1 MPGGCCEHS
10 APVRGRCGA
19 GAGARSGA
27 AGSSACRRPVRRRS
41 RRGGGGPWCR
51 RGCCRRSLCVA
62 AAGGVTCGQSR
73 CPWPPARGGGRRRT
87 SCTAPRTEEA
97 LPAAAGGV
105 RRGLWKQQ
113 LIRPAYRRMRPAGRA
128 AGRPGTRRD
137 RPAFRR
143 RHKHRGFVATRAAR
157 GKIQG
162 MPYGNCLLLSD
173 GPINNST
180 GIPFFYVTP
189 KDNTVTDLLKNPMAS
204 LTLPETDGNFCR
216 KNVIDP
222 EDPRCARLTLMGQM
236 VMVPPEEVEFAKQA
250 VFSRHPVVRKWPRS
264 YEWFFMKMNIEH
276 IWLQSWYGEGS
287 AIAVEEYLKAVPSK
301 G

>member
-1 MPGGCCEHS
+1 MS
-10 APVRGRCGA
+10 AGRRWPWWPWWLLPALLWGGA
-19 GAGARSGA
+19 GGYVVVSSVSWPLPEAGAA
-27 AGSSACRRPVRRRS
+27 ADELHSSS
-41 RRGGGGPWCR
+41 
-51 RGCCRRSLCVA
+51 
-62 AAGGVTCGQSR
+62 
-73 CPWPPARGGGRRRT
+73 
-87 SCTAPRTEEA
+87 TEEA
-97 LPAAAGGV
+97 LPALLEEAG
-105 RRGLWKQQ
+105 GLWKQSY
-113 LIRPAYRRMRPAGRA
+113 PASAYREDAALGSGPAARRPGPGAAPSRMFSYRREGGGAPGRA
-128 AGRPGTRRD
+128 GTARFL
-137 RPAFRR
+137 A
-143 RHKHRGFVATRAAR
+143 RHNTWGFVATRAAR

-222 EDPRCARLTLMGQM
+222 EDLRCARLTLMGQM